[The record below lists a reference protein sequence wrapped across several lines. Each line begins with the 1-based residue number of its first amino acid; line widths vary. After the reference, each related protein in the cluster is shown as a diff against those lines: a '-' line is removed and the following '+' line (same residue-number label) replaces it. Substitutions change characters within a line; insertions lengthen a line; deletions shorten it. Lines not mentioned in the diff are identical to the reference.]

1 MPSLYLLTPGT
12 QVGLRSRALHVEV
25 PKTEEAEAMERTLP
39 LVDIE
44 RVIIG
49 DSTQVTTAVLTTL
62 LDLDIPIAFSSWSGR
77 VLGMLRPPS
86 TRSAGTRLEQY
97 QRCLDSFFRLGIAQD
112 LIEAKIL
119 NQKRILQRLAAN
131 RQMDVEAATAW
142 LNRLIQESPRAANLD
157 GLRGLEGSVS
167 ARYFEELAH
176 FFPPD
181 FPFERRSR
189 RPPHN
194 PVNAVLSYAYTVLGG
209 EIEAAIWSC
218 GLDPA
223 LGVYHETED
232 RRASLALDLLE
243 PFRSP
248 VCDALAV
255 DLFSHEMLKAEHFEK
270 RLTKPPEGEGCEQ
283 MGCFLTL
290 EGRKKFFVQYERR
303 LERQFTYEQS
313 GQRTTL
319 RQLIERQCLDL
330 KKTILEGEPFI
341 PFLMN

>member
-1 MPSLYLLTPGT
+1 MPSLCLLTPGT
-12 QVGLRSRALHVEV
+12 RVGLQSRALRIEIPARDDEPAVD
-25 PKTEEAEAMERTLP
+25 RTLP
-39 LVDIE
+39 LVEIE
-44 RVIIG
+44 RAIIG
-49 DSTQVTTAVLTTL
+49 DATQTTTAALVAMLEL
-62 LDLDIPIAFSSWSGR
+62 QIPISFCSWSGR
-77 VLGMLRPPS
+77 VLGLLRPPS
-86 TRSAGTRLEQY
+86 TASAAARLEQY
-97 QRCLDSFFRLGIAQD
+97 RRSLNDGFCLRLATD

-119 NQKRILQRLAAN
+119 NQRRILQRLAAN
-131 RQMDVEAATAW
+131 R
-142 LNRLIQESPRAANLD
+142 NRDITGASDWFNQLIQHTAHATQRDA
-157 GLRGLEGSVS
+157 LRGLEGTAS

-176 FFPPD
+176 FFPPE

-209 EIEAAIWSC
+209 ELEATLWAC

-223 LGVYHETED
+223 LGVYHTTED

-243 PFRSP
+243 PFRAP

-255 DLFSHEMLKAEHFEK
+255 DLFSHQMLKASHFER
-270 RLTKPPEGEGCEQ
+270 RLSDDPAPSAQ
-283 MGCFLTL
+283 PGCFLTL

-303 LERQFTYEQS
+303 LERQFTYEFT

-319 RQLIERQCLDL
+319 RQLLERQCLDL
-330 KKTILEGEPFI
+330 KKTILDGAPFV

>member
-1 MPSLYLLTPGT
+1 MPTLCLMTSGT
-12 QVGLRSRALHVEV
+12 RVGLAGRALRIEIPARDDEPAVD
-25 PKTEEAEAMERTLP
+25 RLLP
-39 LVDIE
+39 LVEIE

-49 DSTQVTTAVLTTL
+49 DATQATTAALAAL
-62 LDLDIPIAFSSWSGR
+62 LERDIPISFWSWSGR
-77 VLGMLRPPS
+77 VLGLLRPPS
-86 TRSAGTRLEQY
+86 TASAGVRLEQY
-97 QRCLDSFFRLGIAQD
+97 RRSLDPAFCLDVARA

-119 NQKRILQRLAAN
+119 NQRRILQRLAAN
-131 RQMDVEAATAW
+131 RPLDLSAATDWFNA
-142 LNRLIQESPRAANLD
+142 LIQHTSRLNTLD
-157 GLRGLEGSVS
+157 ALRGLEGTAT
-167 ARYFEELAH
+167 ARYFEELARM
-176 FFPPD
+176 FPAE

-209 EIEAAIWSC
+209 EIEAMLWTC

-223 LGVYHETED
+223 LGFYHTTED

-243 PFRSP
+243 PFRAP

-255 DLFSHEMLKAEHFEK
+255 DLFSHQILNANHFER
-270 RLTKPPEGEGCEQ
+270 RLSDNPADSSTP
-283 MGCFLTL
+283 GCFLTL

-303 LERQFTYEQS
+303 LERQFTYELT

-319 RQLIERQCLDL
+319 RDLIERQCLDL
-330 KKTILEGEPFI
+330 KKTILEGVPFV

>member
-1 MPSLYLLTPGT
+1 MPTLCLLTPGT
-12 QVGLRSRALHVEV
+12 RVGLQSRALRIEIPAHDEV
-25 PKTEEAEAMERTLP
+25 AAVDRTLP
-39 LVDIE
+39 LVEIE

-49 DSTQVTTAVLTTL
+49 DSTQATTAALAAL
-62 LDLDIPIAFSSWSGR
+62 MELDIPVSFCSWSGR
-77 VLGMLRPPS
+77 VLGLLRAPS
-86 TRSAGTRLEQY
+86 TASAGTRLEQY
-97 QRCLDSFFRLGIAQD
+97 RRCLDPGFCLDLARS

-119 NQKRILQRLAAN
+119 NQRRILQRLAAN
-131 RQMDVEAATAW
+131 RALDISAAGDWFNSLVQGT
-142 LNRLIQESPRAANLD
+142 PRAPSTDA
-157 GLRGLEGSVS
+157 LRGLEGTAS
-167 ARYFEELAH
+167 ARYFEELAR
-176 FFPPD
+176 FFPPS

-209 EIEAAIWSC
+209 ELEATLWAC

-223 LGVYHETED
+223 LGVYHATED

-243 PFRSP
+243 PFRAP

-255 DLFSHEMLKAEHFEK
+255 DLFSHQMVHGEHFERRVSDDK
-270 RLTKPPEGEGCEQ
+270 THSAQPGI
-283 MGCFLTL
+283 FLTL

-303 LERQFTYEQS
+303 LERQFTYEIT

-319 RQLIERQCLDL
+319 RQLLERQCLDL
-330 KKTILEGEPFI
+330 KKTILEGAPFV